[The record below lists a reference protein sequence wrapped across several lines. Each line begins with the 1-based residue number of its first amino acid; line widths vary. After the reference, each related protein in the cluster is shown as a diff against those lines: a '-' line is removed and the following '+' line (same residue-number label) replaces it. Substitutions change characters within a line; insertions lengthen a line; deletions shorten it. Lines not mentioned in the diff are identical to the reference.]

1 MSSVVLDNVD
11 KERHEVRDVS
21 SAKEVLHPVLHEVAH
36 LTLKVHQVFAITAQ
50 QLETFQPIY
59 TYTSEVPY
67 SVVSQ
72 HYTEL
77 MLHHINT
84 LLVNIS

>member
-36 LTLKVHQVFAITAQ
+36 LTLKVH
-50 QLETFQPIY
+50 
-59 TYTSEVPY
+59 
-67 SVVSQ
+67 
-72 HYTEL
+72 
-77 MLHHINT
+77 
-84 LLVNIS
+84 